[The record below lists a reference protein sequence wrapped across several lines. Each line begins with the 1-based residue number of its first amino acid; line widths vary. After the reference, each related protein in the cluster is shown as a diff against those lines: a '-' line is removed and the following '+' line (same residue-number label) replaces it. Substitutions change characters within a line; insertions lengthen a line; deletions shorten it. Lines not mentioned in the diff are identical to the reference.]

1 MLNHLQAT
9 FIDTNLNTT
18 PDNAEAMTGCLAN
31 TKAENRIM
39 QSKIKLADVALDP
52 QLQSSDKKVRAK
64 VIAIKKEPS
73 YDFVG
78 VAG

>member
-9 FIDTNLNTT
+9 FLDTNPNTT
-18 PDNAEAMTGCLAN
+18 PDNAEAMTSCLAN
-31 TKAENRIM
+31 HSTQKRMKLVDSMIDNQPNELVKEAA
-39 QSKIKLADVALDP
+39 KIIAL
-52 QLQSSDKKVRAK
+52 
-64 VIAIKKEPS
+64 KKEPC